1 MSSLVT
7 GTKTI
12 EPSTSS
18 AAVGGFRRLVDRS
31 LVSSPAEES
40 RSAFVRRR
48 LMVSNVDV
56 SGRRDRNQHVHCR
69 SVYLS

>member
-1 MSSLVT
+1 MSSHVT

-12 EPSTSS
+12 ETSTSS
-18 AAVGGFRRLVDRS
+18 PAAGGFPRLVDRS

-40 RSAFVRRR
+40 RSAFVGRR

-56 SGRRDRNQHVHCR
+56 SGGRDRD
-69 SVYLS
+69 